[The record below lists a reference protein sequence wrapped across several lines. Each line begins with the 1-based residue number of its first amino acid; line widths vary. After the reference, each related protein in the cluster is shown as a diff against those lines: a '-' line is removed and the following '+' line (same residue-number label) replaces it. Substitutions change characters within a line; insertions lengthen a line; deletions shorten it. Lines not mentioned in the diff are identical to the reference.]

1 MILFTRWT
9 CPSFRCSFLV
19 LFFAVSSKSICS
31 DSGWTR
37 LPLVRINLFLS
48 FSVYLSKTGWFAALA
63 RLVTNFVTSLIV
75 MSLLSCSTIWS
86 TVSHHLYLIEVG
98 RLLMILFKFSELSSF
113 PIQPISFKVLVQL
126 VSWMENLWSSTPSS
140 GFNQKKIYKK
150 IFTKKK
156 LG

>member
-9 CPSFRCSFLV
+9 CPSFRCSLV

-75 MSLLSCSTIWS
+75 MSLLSCSTIRS
-86 TVSHHLYLIEVG
+86 TVSHHLYCIEVG
-98 RLLMILFKFSELSSF
+98 RRLMILFKFSELSSF
-113 PIQPISFKVLVQL
+113 PIQPISFNMLVQL